1 MRAAESDAAAVLFPG
16 QGAYDMVALQA
27 ANKAYP
33 EVAEVFSEI
42 DKVTLDECGRS
53 LSDVLFRS
61 PSPSVSDLMA
71 DEPWVS
77 QLTILG
83 ADLAAYRILQRLG
96 FAPDVFV
103 GHSLGEI
110 AALVCAGGYSTEDGA
125 RLVLRRVQALESLDR
140 QDAYMAAL
148 STDPRH
154 AQLAIDLIADPVLA
168 IAARNHDN
176 QTVVVG
182 PGRSLDLLRN
192 VVEQLGISFSRLES
206 AYPFHGPLLE
216 PAVARYEESVRDI
229 PQRPLTARVYSPILQ
244 RFYEP
249 DEPLAGRL
257 AEHFVLPVH
266 FSDALRRL
274 YADGVRVF
282 VECGAQ
288 ETLTKFVPRTLT
300 SGGMLAIGTFA
311 QTEAGLRL
319 NTTVSTLRSW
329 NKMPVAPPVANK
341 PAAVDHR
348 AGDEF
353 DRFWAAQGPR
363 VMQFLRAE
371 FQSYQGETTIGSVQT
386 PQPVQLDTPVATAS
400 PSLTREPIAK
410 EIISLYASWLEYPEE
425 VVTEDVD
432 LEAELGVDSVKQVA
446 LMAKVREKYGI
457 ERPPDNFRLE
467 RFSKLGALIDAV
479 HAILTG
485 TESAVAAATTGRGPG
500 GASVNG

>member
-257 AEHFVLPVH
+257 AEHFVLPVY

-319 NTTVSTLRSW
+319 NTTISTLRSW
-329 NKMPVAPPVANK
+329 NKMPVAQAVATK
-341 PAAVDHR
+341 PAAVD

-400 PSLTREPIAK
+400 QSLTREPIAK

-485 TESAVAAATTGRGPG
+485 TESAVAAATTGRGRG